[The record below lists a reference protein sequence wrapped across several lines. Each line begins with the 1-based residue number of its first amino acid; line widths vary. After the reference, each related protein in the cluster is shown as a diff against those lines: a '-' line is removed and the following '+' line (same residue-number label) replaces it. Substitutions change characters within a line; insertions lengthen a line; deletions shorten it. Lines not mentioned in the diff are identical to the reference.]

1 MSISAKHEISKLNR
15 KLIKPKSFFTS
26 FLFKEKNFV
35 TSMPCSYSKYVQYS
49 LNRFAVQRDRH
60 SLQRNNQTLLIVK
73 MHSACQNHTV
83 HINTLVY
90 FIFNRLCPTII
101 RNKVLNQNLRIKEVF
116 KIMSIG
122 ISIKAVSSKKRKGR
136 KKTTTLFLLQI
147 FSVIC
152 ILVSLQIRADQRFML
167 EQELTLSI
175 YIMSPDIE
183 HRLFQ

>member
-1 MSISAKHEISKLNR
+1 MSISAKHEISKLNQ
-15 KLIKPKSFFTS
+15 KLNKPKSFFTS

-49 LNRFAVQRDRH
+49 LNRCAVQRDRH

-73 MHSACQNHTV
+73 MHSACQNQTV

-90 FIFNRLCPTII
+90 FIFNRPTII
-101 RNKVLNQNLRIKEVF
+101 RNKVFNQNLRVKKVF
-116 KIMSIG
+116 KNMSIG
-122 ISIKAVSSKKRKGR
+122 ISLKAVGSKKRKGR
-136 KKTTTLFLLQI
+136 KKQQLFFFYKSFQLSAFWSACKFEQI
-147 FSVIC
+147 SGSC
-152 ILVSLQIRADQRFML
+152 WN
-167 EQELTLSI
+167 ELTLNI